1 MALIL
6 FRTKLCGGKSDDKHL
21 IMIFHTKCCDQN
33 NLWPWTDPRS
43 EQWLHLSRL
52 SFQRS
57 QTDGRT
63 DGQMEA
69 AGQTHVGV
77 YLSTTT
83 GRNTSTAEPGQG
95 PWIWLGQAAIWMA
108 RGRKGGIRRN
118 QPANQPNKTTWRME
132 QLQRGRRGN
141 RGGWRRV
148 GSSWRAACLPSQTPE
163 EISWHDQI

>member
-1 MALIL
+1 MINIWSWFFTQSVAIRTICDPELIPD
-6 FRTKLCGGKSDDKHL
+6 R
-21 IMIFHTKCCDQN
+21 N
-33 NLWPWTDPRS
+33 NDFTSADFPSRS
-43 EQWLHLSRL
+43 HR
-52 SFQRS
+52 

-63 DGQMEA
+63 DGQMKA

-163 EISWHDQI
+163 EISWHEQI